1 MKKPKKEIFIE
12 MVVFIVFLALGLF
25 QEKIIYLGLG
35 LLLTSFLRFYFDY
48 KRKKNSN
55 KNS

>member
-25 QEKIIYLGLG
+25 QKKIIYLGLG

>member
-12 MVVFIVFLALGLF
+12 MVVFIVFLALWLF